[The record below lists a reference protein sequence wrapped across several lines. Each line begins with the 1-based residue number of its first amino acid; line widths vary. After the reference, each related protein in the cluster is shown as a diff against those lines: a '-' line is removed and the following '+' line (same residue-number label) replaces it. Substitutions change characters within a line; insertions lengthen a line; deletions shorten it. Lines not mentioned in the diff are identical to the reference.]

1 MMSNPYS
8 YNICSQILSDTDY
21 KSYQISYILAKKE
34 NNTIQYQA
42 YAVSKD
48 DPEEM
53 ICVIFNNEDSYELHS
68 VAAWDFNVDS
78 YLLDDLENDFMID
91 YMPLEEHYNFWCA
104 IDEWR
109 DEIDHHDGL
118 QNYLSYCHMN
128 GISKHEIGL
137 LQLGEVDIMDLYQE
151 KNAGYTIIAEMK
163 CGEKAIVLGRRKN
176 NPERFVTWQT
186 YVDRRRGFDV
196 GHYFSDFTHAY
207 EDFEKRSHAM
217 MDNELNEMKY
227 KCHPKKMEQER

>member
-1 MMSNPYS
+1 MSNPYS

-21 KSYQISYILAKKE
+21 NSYQISYILAKKE

-78 YLLDDLENDFMID
+78 YLLDDLENDFMIE

-163 CGEKAIVLGRRKN
+163 CGEK
-176 NPERFVTWQT
+176 
-186 YVDRRRGFDV
+186 
-196 GHYFSDFTHAY
+196 DF
-207 EDFEKRSHAM
+207 RS
-217 MDNELNEMKY
+217 L
-227 KCHPKKMEQER
+227 